1 MSGIHMALLGSAGD
15 PATISITDQTVS
27 DYTGG
32 ARTATA
38 GYRLTSTGLAQTLV
52 NVTYT
57 TAETW
62 CVPTSEAINYDVLV
76 TVSGNL
82 DFGPTGSWTSLST
95 TQTWSNV
102 ASAGASSF
110 GILTVQIRR
119 TGTTTVLDTATI
131 TLDAD
136 ATF

>member
-15 PATISITDQTVS
+15 PATISITNQNVADF
-27 DYTGG
+27 TGG

-38 GYRLTSTGLAQTLV
+38 GYRLTSAGIAQTLV
-52 NVTYT
+52 NATYT
-57 TAETW
+57 TVETW
-62 CVPTSEAINYDVLV
+62 CVPTSEAVNYEVFV

-95 TQTWSNV
+95 TQTWYNQ
-102 ASAGASSF
+102 ASVGNSSI
-110 GILTVQIRR
+110 GTLTVEIRR

-131 TLDAD
+131 SLEAD